1 MFFIAVKMQTLT
13 FIYLNPSQ
21 DLLLLEKGGAALGI
35 DKADPK
41 NDLLN
46 NLPPAIDPLASL
58 GIDSGEFY
66 IDHLPRISKFIELP
80 TLDLLFCVLVLTT
93 VLKLLY

>member
-1 MFFIAVKMQTLT
+1 MIKLT
-13 FIYLNPSQ
+13 QNADGNIHLLNPSQ

-58 GIDSGEFY
+58 GIDSGEFC
-66 IDHLPRISKFIELP
+66 IDQQPRIS
-80 TLDLLFCVLVLTT
+80 
-93 VLKLLY
+93 

>member
-58 GIDSGEFY
+58 GIDSGEFC
-66 IDHLPRISKFIELP
+66 IDQE
-80 TLDLLFCVLVLTT
+80 
-93 VLKLLY
+93 